1 MQLTERIKDY
11 EALLDRKE
19 ILEIESKKLTELIK
33 QVRAELSAAMIDAE
47 VERIGY
53 NGYNYTVSEKVHYSK
68 KADVDEK
75 LFDVLR
81 EDGLGDIIR
90 ETVNTK
96 TLEATMKDVAEKND
110 GALPEQYRDLI
121 SEYRYFDV
129 SRRKS
134 T

>member
-1 MQLTERIKDY
+1 MELTERIRDY

-19 ILEIESKKLTELIK
+19 ALDAELK
-33 QVRAELSAAMIDAE
+33 ETNKMVEQARAELSAAMIDAE
-47 VERIGY
+47 VERIGC
-53 NGYNYTVSEKVHYSK
+53 NGYNYAVSEKVRYNK
-68 KADVDEK
+68 RGGVDEE

-90 ETVNTK
+90 ETVNAQ
-96 TLEATMKDVAEKND
+96 TLQATMRDLAEHND
-110 GALPEQYRDLI
+110 GELPEQYRDLI